1 MSVEEDV
8 RMDKYLVEA
17 GHFGDDAC
25 DLCALYA
32 EIVCQ
37 RPLV

>member
-8 RMDKYLVEA
+8 GMETFLVEA
-17 GHFGDDAC
+17 GLFGDDAC

-32 EIVCQ
+32 EIVRQ